1 LDGEVDGIAAGFA
14 DLQSGSGGDAGE
26 SILKAGREMGDV
38 VIGEDAV
45 VVGIFE
51 DLAFGVGMGGEG
63 SGMRVEEGAEDAGGG
78 GFAGGGGAVEDQDGV
93 GPVGR
98 AAVSS
103 QSRTF
108 WKFWELRRRR
118 DCSSANGSG
127 EGAGVAGAWS
137 GS

>member
-1 LDGEVDGIAAGFA
+1 
-14 DLQSGSGGDAGE
+14 
-26 SILKAGREMGDV
+26 MGDV

-51 DLAFGVGMGGEG
+51 DLAFGVRMGSEG
-63 SGMRVEEGAEDAGGG
+63 SGMRIEEGAEDAGGG

-127 EGAGVAGAWS
+127 VAGAGVGS